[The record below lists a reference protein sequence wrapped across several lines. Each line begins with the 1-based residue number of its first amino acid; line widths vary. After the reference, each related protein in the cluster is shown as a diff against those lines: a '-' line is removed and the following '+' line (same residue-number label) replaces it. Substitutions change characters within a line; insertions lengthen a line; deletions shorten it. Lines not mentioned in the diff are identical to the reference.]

1 MAASAVVVTTATS
14 TVTARPVPEKLDQAS
29 YSSCQIV
36 LQFVQLRLRLLPL
49 TAELHRF
56 PHADGFLT
64 HSDGSLIR
72 GFSYWMIIFQY
83 IYIYN

>member
-1 MAASAVVVTTATS
+1 MAASAVVVATATS

-49 TAELHRF
+49 TAEL
-56 PHADGFLT
+56 PQV
-64 HSDGSLIR
+64 SLMQMASLHILMVR
-72 GFSYWMIIFQY
+72 
-83 IYIYN
+83 